1 MFRTSAWRSDACST
15 AAPPKAICANAVD
28 RADAPRTGRDTVPEC
43 PGQMMPLACPR
54 FDGCHRKPHRIL
66 FNCDSQKEFEMSW
79 SLVRRALLA
88 ATVAAVAAGAPARA
102 QDYPTRPVTIVVP
115 LAAGSGM
122 DALVRLYA
130 EKLQVALGKPVVV
143 DNRPG
148 AALMLAAAAVA
159 TAPADGYTLLVSTS
173 SAMAIN
179 PVLYKKVN
187 YDHVKDFVPISFYV
201 KSPFILVVNPDLP
214 AKSVPELIKHIK
226 DSKSPLSYSSPG
238 AGVAQHLSIEYMKK
252 RFDLDIT
259 HVPYKNTPQSIQD
272 IAAGHV
278 QLGFAE
284 AGASLPLIKDGKLRA
299 LAVSSS
305 QRLPQLPD
313 IAPFAEAA
321 PAPGFEA
328 VSWHMLFAHAQT
340 PKDIVTKLHDEMKK
354 IMADPEMKKKVA
366 DIGLLP
372 IDTPPLAE
380 TESYLTSERE
390 KWGKLVRDLGLEG
403 TQ

>member
-1 MFRTSAWRSDACST
+1 
-15 AAPPKAICANAVD
+15 
-28 RADAPRTGRDTVPEC
+28 
-43 PGQMMPLACPR
+43 
-54 FDGCHRKPHRIL
+54 
-66 FNCDSQKEFEMSW
+66 
-79 SLVRRALLA
+79 
-88 ATVAAVAAGAPARA
+88 
-102 QDYPTRPVTIVVP
+102 
-115 LAAGSGM
+115 
-122 DALVRLYA
+122 
-130 EKLQVALGKPVVV
+130 
-143 DNRPG
+143 
-148 AALMLAAAAVA
+148 MLAAAAVA

-284 AGASLPLIKDGKLRA
+284 AGASLPLIRDGKLRA
-299 LAVSSS
+299 LAVSATTRIPS
-305 QRLPQLPD
+305 LPD
-313 IAPFAEAA
+313 VPPFAEAA
-321 PAPGFEA
+321 KAPDFEA
-328 VSWHMLFAHAQT
+328 VSWHILFTPAAT
-340 PKDIVTKLHDEMKK
+340 PKPIIERLHAEMKK
-354 IMADPEMKKKVA
+354 IMADPEMIKLTEK
-366 DIGLLP
+366 IGLLP
-372 IDTPPLAE
+372 VDSPNIDGIQKYLA
-380 TESYLTSERE
+380 SERE
-390 KWGKLVRDLGLEG
+390 KWGSLVKQLGLDG
-403 TQ
+403 SM

>member
-1 MFRTSAWRSDACST
+1 
-15 AAPPKAICANAVD
+15 
-28 RADAPRTGRDTVPEC
+28 
-43 PGQMMPLACPR
+43 
-54 FDGCHRKPHRIL
+54 
-66 FNCDSQKEFEMSW
+66 MSW

-88 ATVAAVAAGAPARA
+88 ATIAAVAAGAPARA

-284 AGASLPLIKDGKLRA
+284 AGASLPLIRDGKLRA
-299 LAVSSS
+299 LAVSATTRIPS
-305 QRLPQLPD
+305 LPD
-313 IAPFAEAA
+313 VPPFAEAA
-321 PAPGFEA
+321 KAPDFEA
-328 VSWHMLFAHAQT
+328 VSWHILFAPAAT
-340 PKDIVTKLHDEMKK
+340 PKPIIERLHAEMKK
-354 IMADPEMKKKVA
+354 IMADPEMIKLTEK
-366 DIGLLP
+366 IGLLP
-372 IDTPPLAE
+372 VDSPDIDGIQKYLA
-380 TESYLTSERE
+380 SERE
-390 KWGKLVRDLGLEG
+390 KWGSLVKQLGLAG
-403 TQ
+403 SM

>member
-1 MFRTSAWRSDACST
+1 
-15 AAPPKAICANAVD
+15 
-28 RADAPRTGRDTVPEC
+28 
-43 PGQMMPLACPR
+43 
-54 FDGCHRKPHRIL
+54 
-66 FNCDSQKEFEMSW
+66 MSW
-79 SLVRRALLA
+79 TFVWRALFPVA
-88 ATVAAVAAGAPARA
+88 IAAVAAGTPAKA
-102 QDYPTRPVTIVVP
+102 QDYPARPVTIVVP

-122 DALVRLYA
+122 DSLVRLYA
-130 EKLQVALGKPVVV
+130 EKLQGALGKPVVV

-201 KSPFILVVNPDLP
+201 KSPFILVVNPGLP
-214 AKSVPELIKHIK
+214 AKSVPELIKYLK
-226 DSKSPLSYSSPG
+226 DSKSPLTYSSPG

-284 AGASLPLIKDGKLRA
+284 AGASLPLIRDGKLRA
-299 LAVSSS
+299 LAVSATTRIPS
-305 QRLPQLPD
+305 LPD
-313 IAPFAEAA
+313 VPPFAEAA
-321 PAPGFEA
+321 NAPDFEA
-328 VSWHMLFAHAQT
+328 VSWHVLFAPAAT
-340 PKDIVTKLHDEMKK
+340 PKPIIERLHMEMKR
-354 IMADPEMKKKVA
+354 IMADPEMIKLTEK
-366 DIGLLP
+366 IGLLP
-372 IDTPPLAE
+372 VDSPDIDGIQRYLA
-380 TESYLTSERE
+380 SERE
-390 KWGKLVRDLGLEG
+390 KWGTLVKQLGLAG
-403 TQ
+403 TM

>member
-1 MFRTSAWRSDACST
+1 
-15 AAPPKAICANAVD
+15 
-28 RADAPRTGRDTVPEC
+28 
-43 PGQMMPLACPR
+43 
-54 FDGCHRKPHRIL
+54 
-66 FNCDSQKEFEMSW
+66 MSW

-88 ATVAAVAAGAPARA
+88 ATIAAVAAGAPARA

-284 AGASLPLIKDGKLRA
+284 AGASLPLIRDGKLRA
-299 LAVSSS
+299 LAVSATTRIPS
-305 QRLPQLPD
+305 LPD
-313 IAPFAEAA
+313 VPPFAEAA
-321 PAPGFEA
+321 GAPDFEA
-328 VSWHMLFAHAQT
+328 VSWHILFAPAAT
-340 PKDIVTKLHDEMKK
+340 PKPIIERLHAEMKK
-354 IMADPEMKKKVA
+354 IMADPEMIKLTEK
-366 DIGLLP
+366 IGLLP
-372 IDTPPLAE
+372 VDSPNTDGIQKYLA
-380 TESYLTSERE
+380 SERE
-390 KWGKLVRDLGLEG
+390 KWGSLVKQLGLAG
-403 TQ
+403 SM